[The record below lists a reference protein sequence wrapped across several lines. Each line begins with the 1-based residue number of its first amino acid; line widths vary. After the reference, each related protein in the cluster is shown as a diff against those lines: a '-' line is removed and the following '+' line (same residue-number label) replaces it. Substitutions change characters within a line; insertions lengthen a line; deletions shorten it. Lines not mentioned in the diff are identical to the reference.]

1 MPHFKKEKTM
11 KYFILASMLFACW
24 DKESDSAEAEE
35 VSEESEQDEEE
46 SEEPEDT
53 SESE

>member
-1 MPHFKKEKTM
+1 M
-11 KYFILASMLFACW
+11 KYFILASMLIACW
-24 DKESDSAEAEE
+24 DKESDSAEPEE
-35 VSEESEQDEEE
+35 VTEESEQDEEE